1 MWIINN
7 WVLHR
12 DHTILV
18 TINVLLQKSLYNSCD
33 IYIFVDL
40 YSPHFFMQTIISNDS
55 HFTLWLP

>member
-12 DHTILV
+12 DLTILV

-40 YSPHFFMQTIISNDS
+40 YSPHFFYADNN
-55 HFTLWLP
+55 F